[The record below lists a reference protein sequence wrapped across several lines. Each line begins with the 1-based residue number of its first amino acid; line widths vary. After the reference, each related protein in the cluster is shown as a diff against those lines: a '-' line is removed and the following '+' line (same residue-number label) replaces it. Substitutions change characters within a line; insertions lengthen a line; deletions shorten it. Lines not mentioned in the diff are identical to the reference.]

1 MRALALAVLLLVSA
15 PDGAAAQTAP
25 EAVAEAAIVVEARAF
40 MAAYARDLLAGD
52 RAAIAARY
60 DRQGAWMVHAGR
72 SRFIAHDSIAR
83 RYAEDWDA
91 PSAFE
96 WRDLVFIPSSEDAV
110 TVVGRFV
117 WTSAGEAPALIA
129 YHGQF
134 VRQDGQLRIRVE
146 DETLVAPEAP

>member
-1 MRALALAVLLLVSA
+1 MRALVLTVALLISA
-15 PDGAAAQTAP
+15 PAVAMAQSASEAAAEPT
-25 EAVAEAAIVVEARAF
+25 IIIEARDF
-40 MAAYARDLLAGD
+40 MAGYARDLLAGN
-52 RAAIAARY
+52 RAGIAARY
-60 DRQGAWMVHAGR
+60 DRQGAWMVHAGQAR
-72 SRFIAHDSIAR
+72 LIAHDSIVR

-96 WRDLVFIPSSEDAV
+96 WRDLVFIPSGVDSV

-117 WTSAGEAPALIA
+117 WTSTGEEPAQIA

-146 DETLVAPEAP
+146 DETPVAPETP

>member
-1 MRALALAVLLLVSA
+1 MRALALVALLLVSA
-15 PDGAAAQTAP
+15 PQIVAAQTAS
-25 EAVAEAAIVVEARAF
+25 EAVAEAAITVEARAF
-40 MAAYARDLLAGD
+40 MVGYARDLLAGD
-52 RAAIAARY
+52 RAAIAGRY
-60 DRQGAWMVHAGR
+60 DRQGAWMVQAGAA
-72 SRFIAHDSIAR
+72 RFVPHDRIAR

-96 WRDLVFIPSSEDAV
+96 WRDLVFIPSGDDAV

-117 WTSAGEAPALIA
+117 WTSTGEAPALIA

>member
-1 MRALALAVLLLVSA
+1 MRALVLAALLMVSA
-15 PDGAAAQTAP
+15 PASAVAQTAP
-25 EAVAEAAIVVEARAF
+25 EAGAEAAIAIEARAF

-60 DRQGAWMVHAGR
+60 DRQGAWMVQAGQA
-72 SRFIAHDSIAR
+72 RFVPHDGIAR

-91 PSAFE
+91 PAAFE
-96 WRDLVFIPSSEDAV
+96 WRDLVFIPSGEDAV

-117 WTSAGEAPALIA
+117 WTSTGEESAMIA

-146 DETLVAPEAP
+146 DETLVAPDAP